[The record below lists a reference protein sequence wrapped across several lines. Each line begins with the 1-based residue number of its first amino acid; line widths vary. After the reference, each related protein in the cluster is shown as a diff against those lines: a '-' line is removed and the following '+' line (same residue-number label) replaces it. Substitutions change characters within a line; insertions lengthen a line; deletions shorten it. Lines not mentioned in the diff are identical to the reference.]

1 MPDSIKPKDAGKYPS
16 SFDLFLFTIL
26 IILLLQ
32 FFQERGVLEISFYEW
47 WSEIECVASPDL
59 TETYCEEKRF
69 WANVNLIA
77 LASIGFIIIIR
88 TPLFEF
94 LNNKSILNRGFE
106 NWAQNYNNFCE
117 KVREKANNNP
127 KLLEHLN
134 SVIGSGL
141 ENLSPNFS
149 TVVNKIDEVLG
160 VSPTKFISEFK
171 KSEYFLKYQKILSN
185 PMKLNYLQRRAY
197 FVLINEIL
205 KLDDWH

>member
-1 MPDSIKPKDAGKYPS
+1 VPDSIKPRDTGKYPS

-32 FFQERGVLEISFYEW
+32 FFQERGVLGISLYQW

-59 TETYCEEKRF
+59 TVTYCEEKRF
-69 WANVNLIA
+69 WANVNLIG

-88 TPLFEF
+88 TPLFGF
-94 LNNKSILNRGFE
+94 LNKNNQDRGFE
-106 NWAQNYNNFCE
+106 NWAQNYNKFCE
-117 KVREKANNNP
+117 KVRKKANNNA

-149 TVVNKIDEVLG
+149 TVVNKIDEVLS
-160 VSPTKFISEFK
+160 VTPTKFISEFK

-197 FVLINEIL
+197 FVLLNEIL
-205 KLDDWH
+205 KLDDWN